1 MTVADEMVWMRHR
14 EHGGVSQFPTAACE
28 AWKSLGWEPCGEP
41 PPAPDP
47 AMVEHQ
53 PRPVPEPA
61 DAAEDDEPANEPAEP
76 AAKPSKKT
84 TTDTEGVA
92 SDA

>member
-1 MTVADEMVWMRHR
+1 VTVADEMVWMRHR
-14 EHGGVSQFPTAACE
+14 EHGGVNEFPVAAVE
-28 AWKSLGWEPCGEP
+28 AWESLGWEPCDDP

-53 PRPVPEPA
+53 PRPAPAPPA
-61 DAAEDDEPANEPAEP
+61 DEEAAPEAEAQAEP

>member
-1 MTVADEMVWMRHR
+1 MVWMRHR
-14 EHGGVSQFPTAACE
+14 EHGGVSQFPAAARE
-28 AWKSLGWEPCGEP
+28 AWESLGWEPCDDP

-53 PRPVPEPA
+53 PRPVPAPPV
-61 DAAEDDEPANEPAEP
+61 DDEPAPQEAEP
-76 AAKPSKKT
+76 AAKPSKT
-84 TTDTEGVA
+84 TKTDTEGVA